1 MGILC
6 KKSLIR
12 YLSAIINRSLYIH
25 RQTISIMKTKLIAV
39 IALSAIL
46 SVAVIVASIGQSA
59 MAINQNKNGGSANS
73 PRGGDANGL
82 HGASGG
88 HGGDAVPAGSG
99 QNGGSNCIG
108 PGCPP

>member
-25 RQTISIMKTKLIAV
+25 LQTISIMKTKLIAV
-39 IALSAIL
+39 IALSAIM

-59 MAINQNKNGGSANS
+59 MAINQNRNGASHNS
-73 PRGGDANGL
+73 DRGTNANGQN
-82 HGASGG
+82 GAIGG

-99 QNGGSNCIG
+99 ENGGSNCIG
-108 PGCPP
+108 SGCPP